1 MDIFAIR
8 KPNENCNL
16 KNRANGHTL
25 KQQWELKYF
34 EHWKFRL
41 RPCDHH
47 HHHHHLMDSCV
58 ASEASTAAGR
68 TTRRRLCS
76 FPMVATHCSLIS
88 FFVLWVCFR
97 SSKNTKNVLINV
109 YVFFVLM
116 WESRQLI
123 KSGLESFKMSAIGN
137 KSGKDGRMTVGASSK
152 G

>member
-41 RPCDHH
+41 RPRDHHH

-58 ASEASTAAGR
+58 ASEASTAAGH

-76 FPMVATHCSLIS
+76 FPMVATHCSLIFCFCFMGLFS
-88 FFVLWVCFR
+88 IVEEYKKCFDQCIRVLR
-97 SSKNTKNVLINV
+97 P
-109 YVFFVLM
+109 
-116 WESRQLI
+116 
-123 KSGLESFKMSAIGN
+123 
-137 KSGKDGRMTVGASSK
+137 DVGITATT
-152 G
+152 